1 MQTKK
6 PVEKVRKKRE
16 EGSLVSGERTEDERS
31 ETSLRPTRLSDYIG
45 QVVIKENLEI
55 AIKAALQRGDTLD
68 HILLHGPPGLGKTT
82 LAHII
87 TNEMGAGI
95 VASSGPA
102 IERSGDLAA
111 ILTNMRDGDIIF
123 IDEVHRLNRVVEET
137 LYPALEDFKLDIVIG
152 EGPSARSIKIDL
164 PRFTL
169 IGATTR
175 AALLTSPLRDRF
187 GIVHRLDFYT
197 EDELVEILRRAAKV
211 LEIELDDDAAQEI
224 GKRARG
230 TPRVANRLLKR
241 VRDFAQVRS
250 DGRATLD
257 MARQGL
263 QLLDIDTLGLEK
275 MDRLI
280 LRSII
285 EKFSGGPVGLDTLA
299 AMISEEQDTI
309 NDVYEPYLAKI
320 GFIQRTPRGRVATP
334 LAYKHMNFTCAKSP
348 LQEELW
354 KE

>member
-1 MQTKK
+1 MEKTGKK
-6 PVEKVRKKRE
+6 IKKRRE
-16 EGSLVSGERTEDERS
+16 EGSLVSGERTEEERA
-31 ETSLRPTRLSDYIG
+31 EVSLRPSRLKDYIG
-45 QVVIKENLEI
+45 QSVVKENLEI
-55 AIKAALQRGDTLD
+55 AIKAALQREDTLD

-87 TNEMGAGI
+87 ANEMGAGI

-111 ILTNMRDGDIIF
+111 ILTNLRDGDVFF

-197 EDELVEILRRAAKV
+197 EDELVEILRRAASV
-211 LEIELDDDAAQEI
+211 LEIELDNAAAHEI
-224 GKRARG
+224 GRRARG

-241 VRDFAQVRS
+241 IRDFAQVRS
-250 DGRATLD
+250 DGRITTE
-257 MARQGL
+257 MAHQAL

-280 LRSII
+280 LNSII
-285 EKFSGGPVGLDTLA
+285 EKFGGGPVGLDTLA

-320 GFIQRTPRGRVATP
+320 GFIQRTPRGRLATP
-334 LAYKHMNFTCAKSP
+334 LAYKHLNITGAKAP